1 RPSRSPSFRLSRYP
15 HRRTIKAVVGDPDTG
30 RNGVMLDTLIA
41 NLDAGTTQIE
51 AAEIEALAGR
61 LRGTVLLPDNAAY
74 DEARSVWNAMIDRKP
89 GLIVRCLGASDVVQA
104 VRFAR
109 EHNLLLSVRG
119 GGHNIAGNAVCD
131 GGLLID
137 LTQMRS
143 VRVDPSLQRAWI
155 EPGALLSD
163 VDKETQAVSLA
174 LPKGINSTTGIAGRT
189 LGGGFGWLTRKHG
202 LTLDNLMTAD
212 VVTADGELL
221 RTSLTEN
228 SDLFWAIR
236 GGGGNFGIVTTFEF
250 QLHQVGPQVL
260 SGLVVHPFDDAV
272 SVLKEYRKALETA
285 PDNLTCWV
293 VMRQA
298 PPLPFLP
305 PEWHGKEILV
315 LAMCYC
321 GDLEEGE
328 RATEHLRS
336 IGT

>member
-1 RPSRSPSFRLSRYP
+1 ASPQCPAPLDRPGGGNWCHRCLPVLVVPALRDCRRTGRLGSLSRSGSAGHDRQAARHPSASAATSGTAADRACLVCRCEVGLTTCGFRRRLGFYQPRPSRSPSFRLSRYP

-137 LTQMRS
+137 LSQ
-143 VRVDPSLQRAWI
+143 
-155 EPGALLSD
+155 
-163 VDKETQAVSLA
+163 
-174 LPKGINSTTGIAGRT
+174 
-189 LGGGFGWLTRKHG
+189 
-202 LTLDNLMTAD
+202 
-212 VVTADGELL
+212 
-221 RTSLTEN
+221 
-228 SDLFWAIR
+228 
-236 GGGGNFGIVTTFEF
+236 
-250 QLHQVGPQVL
+250 
-260 SGLVVHPFDDAV
+260 
-272 SVLKEYRKALETA
+272 
-285 PDNLTCWV
+285 
-293 VMRQA
+293 
-298 PPLPFLP
+298 
-305 PEWHGKEILV
+305 
-315 LAMCYC
+315 
-321 GDLEEGE
+321 
-328 RATEHLRS
+328 
-336 IGT
+336 